1 MTALAE
7 PRDAERATSPRAKA
21 SLVAEILA
29 THRRARRLLR
39 TKQLAAAVDELT
51 AGRPRRGADKRD
63 RVTAMRLERAVR
75 YTLKLPGAD
84 SRCLMQSLVLQS
96 LLARRGIESILAVGA
111 RQAPD
116 FAAHAW
122 VEHEG
127 TPLGSDAGYLPLV
140 RLPRTEG
147 AWQR

>member
-7 PRDAERATSPRAKA
+7 PRDAELPTSPRAKA

-29 THRRARRLLR
+29 THRRARRVLR

-51 AGRPRRGADKRD
+51 AGHPRRGADKRD

-84 SRCLMQSLVLQS
+84 SRCLMQSLVLTR
-96 LLARRGIESILAVGA
+96 LLARRGIQTRLVIAVRPGE
-111 RQAPD
+111 R

-122 VEHEG
+122 IEHDDVA
-127 TPLGSDAGYLPLV
+127 LLPAFAQSFEQLV
-140 RLPRTEG
+140 TL
-147 AWQR
+147 